1 MLISEIVL
9 ENVKGFGD
17 QAAGVSLNFAR
28 EDGSLPRWIVVA
40 GRNGAGK
47 SSFLQSIA
55 LAVAGPSAART
66 LRETFADWIREDAEE
81 AYVKA
86 RLRFSDFDAF
96 TPGRVPKFEPWA
108 GLRWLRQDEGPEPSI
123 ERTKD
128 KVREV
133 WDPYRGPWSAN
144 PQGWFLAGYGPFRRL
159 SLAPTEAQRMMM
171 TPGRPSRLASLF
183 REEAS
188 LSESVLWLQQ
198 LYLRRLEGSEDAE
211 RVEKAVLKL
220 LGDGLLPEGMRVE
233 RVTSD
238 GLWITT
244 PDGIELPLRSLSD
257 GYRTV
262 AALVL
267 DLVKQLFSAFGDL
280 KEIAGEKVAFGHTG
294 VVLIDEIDV
303 HLHVSWQQRIGFWLK
318 AHFPNLQFIVSTHS
332 PFICQAADDRGL
344 VRLSAPGES
353 EGARIVEGDLFN
365 RVVNGTADDAVLTDL
380 FGLDTPYSGPTIEL
394 RNEAASLEKKA
405 ASDHISAGEKARL
418 RELKSKLPRT
428 PSKDVADAIR
438 QLTLSF
444 DDTERLRRTFSLG
457 GTHRR

>member
-1 MLISEIVL
+1 MLISEIVI
-9 ENVKGFGD
+9 ENIKGFG
-17 QAAGVSLNFAR
+17 AKEAGVALDFVR
-28 EDGSLPRWIVVA
+28 EDGSLPRWVVVA

-55 LAVAGPSAART
+55 LAIAGPSAART
-66 LRETFADWIREDAEE
+66 LRETFADWIREDVDE
-81 AYVKA
+81 AYVKT

-96 TPGRVPKFEPWA
+96 APGRVPKFEPWS
-108 GLRWLRQDEGPEPSI
+108 GLKWIRQEEGPEPSI
-123 ERTKD
+123 EKTRD
-128 KVREV
+128 KVREN
-133 WDPYRGPWSAN
+133 WDPVRGPWSAN

-159 SLAPTEAQRMMM
+159 SLAPTEAQRLMM
-171 TPGRPSRLASLF
+171 TPGRPSSLASLF

-198 LYLRRLEGSEDAE
+198 LYLRRLEGSEDAD

-220 LGDGLLPEGMRVE
+220 LGDGLLPEGMTVK

-267 DLVKQLFSAFGDL
+267 DLVKQLYAAFGDL
-280 KEIAGEKVAFGHTG
+280 KEIGGEKIAFGHSG

-318 AHFPNLQFIVSTHS
+318 EHFPNLQFIVSTHS
-332 PFICQAADDRGL
+332 PFICQAADDKGL
-344 VRLSAPGES
+344 VRLSAPGEG
-353 EGARIVEGDLFN
+353 EGARIVEGELFN

-380 FGLDTPYSGPTIEL
+380 FGLETPYSRPTLEL
-394 RNEAASLEKKA
+394 RNEAASLEMKA
-405 ASDHISAGEKARL
+405 ASEHISVSEQARL
-418 RELKSKLPRT
+418 KEIKSRLPRT
-428 PSKDVADAIR
+428 PSKDVADAIQ

-444 DDTERLRRTFSLG
+444 DDAED
-457 GTHRR
+457 

>member
-1 MLISEIVL
+1 
-9 ENVKGFGD
+9 
-17 QAAGVSLNFAR
+17 
-28 EDGSLPRWIVVA
+28 
-40 GRNGAGK
+40 
-47 SSFLQSIA
+47 
-55 LAVAGPSAART
+55 
-66 LRETFADWIREDAEE
+66 
-81 AYVKA
+81 
-86 RLRFSDFDAF
+86 
-96 TPGRVPKFEPWA
+96 
-108 GLRWLRQDEGPEPSI
+108 
-123 ERTKD
+123 
-128 KVREV
+128 
-133 WDPYRGPWSAN
+133 
-144 PQGWFLAGYGPFRRL
+144 
-159 SLAPTEAQRMMM
+159 MMM